1 MPHPIWIVVCY
12 FLIAMPL
19 CSYGQKFDFKNFNV
33 SEGLGQAQ
41 VMTIGQD
48 KRGNIWAGTYGGGA
62 SRWDGRSFHN
72 LTTDDGLL
80 SNIINDLIED
90 SKGDLW
96 FSHHSKGLSRYDGK
110 KVHPYREEEGLY
122 MTDKAY
128 LVEDDNGHIWVA
140 TYGQGLYQR
149 QGERFKRVDK
159 HAGLVSDTLTDA
171 LAGPDG
177 KLWFATAGGLS
188 MFRKG
193 VFTNYTR
200 FNDLDNK
207 SVTALALGKGGV
219 LYLAHSNG
227 VSQFDG
233 KDFTTVLTRK
243 DLHNQP
249 INELMVDSK
258 DRLWICSQ
266 KGLYMLDE
274 SGIAEVSKFSNLWDG
289 EFNAA
294 FEDKSGNIWIGS
306 NGDGL
311 SLYSDGMFSHFGE
324 ELGKDLVYAINRQP
338 NGNYWIGTGN
348 GIYEYDGDKVK
359 RAKGPELFSEGFIMD
374 IMTDSR
380 GDIWI
385 ASFGGLHRW
394 NGRKLELIPL
404 RKKTP
409 IDKVISLHEN
419 FNGDIWI
426 ASKIGFFVYRNDS
439 LIDMR
444 ELRPE
449 LGSPGMHVTQDNNGG
464 MWLSTGQSGLI
475 YYDTDTLIKFNEE
488 NGLTNNQVMAVTT
501 DNNNNIWIGTYN
513 GLNRFNRKDFCYLST
528 YDNLPAMVIYFLETD
543 KNGDVWAGTEKGLVR
558 IALDGN
564 SEPTSIKSYGMN
576 DGFIGPECNLNAV
589 WKDPDGKML
598 FGTIAGVSVY
608 DPKNDVKNSELPIVS
623 INSLKIFLEDVDAQ
637 KFNVDSFADWNQLP
651 VGLVLPHDENH
662 LSFDFTGITTNL
674 SQKVRYK
681 YMMEGFDEDW
691 LPTTAD
697 NHATYSN
704 LPPGEF
710 SFRVKAAN
718 SEGNW
723 SDQIASF
730 NFVITPPYWKT
741 SWFLALM
748 AILLVTSIVLVIN
761 VRTRNLRKQQAMLK
775 SEVAEATKELISQKE
790 QVEAANKAKSEFLAT
805 MSHEIRTPMNG
816 VIGMTDLLLATKL
829 PGEQKNLVRNIR
841 LSGESLLAVINDIL
855 DFSKIEAGKL
865 ELESTK
871 INPEHLV
878 EEVAEM
884 LGFGAHSKGLTLLVE
899 IGRHAPQ
906 YILGDHGR
914 LRQILINLVGNA
926 IKFTDKGHIL
936 IKFDGEILPDQRVRV
951 HFSVED
957 TGIGIPE
964 EKMSKLF
971 QSYSQA
977 DTSTSRKYG
986 GTGLGLAIS
995 NRLIEMMGGKVAVKS
1010 TVGEG
1015 TTFSLYLDSPILP
1028 SESRGY
1034 ENLKSKHVVLAT
1046 NHALSMKVME
1056 NACENW
1062 GMWTKNCATPEA
1074 LKSILETAKG
1084 LDHLVIDVRMIDDD
1098 LKLLKAIRDKFS
1110 KEELPV
1116 TVLGLPEDAV
1126 EISRHKQLGLRFLLR
1141 PLLLSRFAD
1150 SILERESHREVAEN
1164 IRSRFA
1170 TQIDSIAQRF
1180 PLRILIAEDNLI
1192 NQEVA
1197 TGILKRMGYDPDI
1210 ANNGLEA
1217 VSAVRDK
1224 KYDLIFMD
1232 VQMPHMDGIEA
1243 TKHIISEHGDDRPRI
1258 IAMTANAMQGDRE
1271 SYIEA
1276 GMDAYV
1282 SKPILLH
1289 EIKSILVETAR
1300 LLNREYSQ
1308 EDFDQ
1313 LDESAMEALLDD
1325 AGALLKAGISSSIGT
1340 KTKDGTANKV
1350 AEEKKEQAQLLDE
1363 EAEEDDDLEFDL
1375 GLDLDDDEEEEDDDN
1390 FYLSEQDIDQP
1401 ELAGDNDYEFIDLRN
1416 LMELSAGDTKFA
1428 EDIIQRIIQRLPN
1441 SINEMSGFYQNK
1453 DFDALKKSAHS
1464 LKSSSGYAGSTVLKE
1479 IFQGI
1484 ESLAGSRNELQRIPN
1499 LISQAQDI
1507 GAQVVT
1513 ELEKAAETL

>member
-1 MPHPIWIVVCY
+1 MVVGY
-12 FLIAMPL
+12 LLMALPL
-19 CSYGQKFDFKNFNV
+19 GTFGQKFDFKNFNV

-41 VMTIGQD
+41 VMSITQD
-48 KRGNIWAGTYGGGA
+48 RRGNIWAGTYGGGA

-90 SKGDLW
+90 SKGNLW

-110 KVHPYREEEGLY
+110 KIHPYREEEGLY

-140 TYGQGLYQR
+140 TYGQGLYQH
-149 QGERFKRVDK
+149 QGDRFKRVDK
-159 HAGLVSDTLTDA
+159 HAGLVSDTLVDA
-171 LAGPDG
+171 LAGPEG

-188 MFRKG
+188 MLRKG
-193 VFTNYTR
+193 VFTNFTK
-200 FNDLDNK
+200 FTTSDNK
-207 SVTALALGKGGV
+207 SVTALGIGKGGT
-219 LYLAHSNG
+219 LYLAHKNG
-227 VSQFDG
+227 ISQFDG
-233 KDFTTVLTRK
+233 KNFKAILSK
-243 DLHNQP
+243 EDLNNQP
-249 INELMVDSK
+249 VNELMVDSK
-258 DRLWICSQ
+258 NRLWICSQ
-266 KGLYMLDE
+266 KGLFMLDGE
-274 SGIAEVSKFSNLWDG
+274 QLTEVSKFSNLWDG

-324 ELGKDLVYAINRQP
+324 EFGKDLVYAINRQA
-338 NGNYWIGTGN
+338 NGKYWVGTGN
-348 GIYEYDGDKVK
+348 GIYEYDGENVS
-359 RAKGPELFSEGFIMD
+359 RAIGPELFSSGFIMD
-374 IMTDSR
+374 IMTDKR
-380 GDIWI
+380 GDVWI

-394 NGRKLELIPL
+394 DGKTLELIPL
-404 RKKTP
+404 RENTP
-409 IDKVISLHEN
+409 IDKVISLHEA

-426 ASKIGFFVYRNDS
+426 ATKIGFFIYRNDT
-439 LIDMR
+439 LIDLG
-444 ELRPE
+444 ETRPE
-449 LGSPGMHVTQDNNGG
+449 LGGPGLHVTQDQNGG
-464 MWLSTGQSGLI
+464 MWLSTGQNGLI
-475 YYDTDTLIKFNEE
+475 YVDTDTLIRFDEG
-488 NGLTNNQVMAVTT
+488 NGLTNNQVMTVTT

-528 YDNLPAMVIYFLETD
+528 NDNLPAMVIYFLETD
-543 KNGDVWAGTEKGLVR
+543 KNGDIWAGTEKGLVR
-558 IALDGN
+558 ISLDSQ
-564 SEPTSIKSYGMN
+564 SEPTSIKTYGMN
-576 DGFIGPECNLNAV
+576 DGFLGPECNLNAV
-589 WKDPDGKML
+589 WKDEDGKML

-608 DPKNDVKNSELPIVS
+608 DPKNDVRNSEVPIVS
-623 INSLKIFLEDVDAQ
+623 INSLKIFLEDVDPQ
-637 KFNVDSFADWNQLP
+637 KFNIDSFADWNQLP
-651 VGLVLPHDENH
+651 IGLVLPHNENH

-681 YMMEGFDEDW
+681 YMMEGFDKDW

-718 SEGNW
+718 SEGEW

-730 NFVITPPYWKT
+730 DFVITPPYWKT

-748 AILLVTSIVLVIN
+748 TILVVSSVILLFNI
-761 VRTRNLRKQQAMLK
+761 RTRNLRKQQAMLE
-775 SEVAEATKELISQKE
+775 SEVAEATKELLSQKE

-816 VIGMTDLLLATKL
+816 VIGMTDLLLATEL

-865 ELESTK
+865 ELENTK
-871 INPEHLV
+871 INPENLL
-878 EEVAEM
+878 EEVVEM
-884 LGFGAHSKGLTLLVE
+884 LGFGAHTKGLTLLVE

-906 YILGDHGR
+906 FILGDHAR

-926 IKFTDKGHIL
+926 IKFTHEGHIL
-936 IKFDGEILPDQRVRV
+936 IRYDGEVLPGQKVIAK
-951 HFSVED
+951 FSVQD

-964 EKMSKLF
+964 AKIKKLF

-977 DTSTSRKYG
+977 DSSTSRKYG

-995 NRLIEMMGGKVAVKS
+995 NRLIEMMGGKISVKS
-1010 TVGEG
+1010 TVNQG
-1015 TTFSLYLDSPILP
+1015 TTFQLALESPILP

-1046 NHALSMKVME
+1046 NHPLTLKVME

-1062 GMWTKNCATPEA
+1062 GIWTKTCSTPAA
-1074 LKSILETAKG
+1074 LESILETAKG
-1084 LDHLVIDVRMIDDD
+1084 LDHLIIDVRMIDDELKV
-1098 LKLLKAIRDKFS
+1098 LKLIRDKFT
-1110 KEELPV
+1110 KAELPV

-1126 EISRHKQLGLRFLLR
+1126 EISRQKQLGLRFLLR
-1141 PLLLSRFAD
+1141 PLLISQLAD
-1150 SILERESHREVAEN
+1150 SILERESQREVAEN

-1197 TGILKRMGYDPDI
+1197 SGILKRMGYQADI

-1224 KYDLIFMD
+1224 KYDVIFMD

-1243 TKHIISEHGDDRPRI
+1243 TKHIISEHGSQRPRI
-1258 IAMTANAMQGDRE
+1258 IAMTANAMTGDRE
-1271 SYIEA
+1271 TYIKA

-1289 EIKSILVETAR
+1289 EIKSVLVESASLIQGDLSVEELD
-1300 LLNREYSQ
+1300 LLDAN
-1308 EDFDQ
+1308 
-1313 LDESAMEALLDD
+1313 AMAALLDD
-1325 AGALLKAGISSSIGT
+1325 ADALLKTGTTKREISDLTDKSTDEST
-1340 KTKDGTANKV
+1340 PAAD
-1350 AEEKKEQAQLLDE
+1350 AEPPLEFD
-1363 EAEEDDDLEFDL
+1363 EEDDDDDDDELHDLNLE
-1375 GLDLDDDEEEEDDDN
+1375 LDDDEEYDDEIEERIE
-1390 FYLSEQDIDQP
+1390 SEEAHEIQNKHQDQP
-1401 ELAGDNDYEFIDLRN
+1401 NEYQFIDLRN
-1416 LMELSAGDTKFA
+1416 LMELSAGDKKFA
-1428 EDIIQRIIQRLPN
+1428 ENIIQRIIERLPH
-1441 SINEMSGFYQNK
+1441 SIDEMNGLFQND
-1453 DFDALKKSAHS
+1453 DFDNLKKSAHS
-1464 LKSSSGYAGSTVLKE
+1464 LKSSSGYAGSTALKD

-1484 ESLAGSRNELQRIPN
+1484 ESLAGSRNEVHRIPK
-1499 LISQAQDI
+1499 LITQAQEI
-1507 GAQVVT
+1507 GAKVVT
-1513 ELEKAAETL
+1513 ELEKAAEAL